1 MIENNETESKSG
13 VSAVVIGIVVLLC
26 CICVL
31 VAGMAGYGY
40 YAFSQSAP
48 VLVTSEPP
56 TDNPLFPVDPVTP
69 ENEPE
74 VVRPP
79 VDSIDGETL
88 QILETTVV
96 PPNEPKELACRME
109 GKCDIPDVMATTAAP
124 RVVGDTDKFW
134 VTDVGTNENSE
145 VQATLRY
152 VTPHVYFWVQDGVSG
167 DSSGGGDGE
176 C

>member
-56 TDNPLFPVDPVTP
+56 TDNPLFPVDPPTP
-69 ENEPE
+69 AVEPE
-74 VVRPP
+74 VIRPP
-79 VDSIDGETL
+79 VESINGETL

-109 GKCDIPDVMATTAAP
+109 GKCDIPGCH
-124 RVVGDTDKFW
+124 GDHCC
-134 VTDVGTNENSE
+134 S
-145 VQATLRY
+145 ACRRRY
-152 VTPHVYFWVQDGVSG
+152 
-167 DSSGGGDGE
+167 
-176 C
+176 